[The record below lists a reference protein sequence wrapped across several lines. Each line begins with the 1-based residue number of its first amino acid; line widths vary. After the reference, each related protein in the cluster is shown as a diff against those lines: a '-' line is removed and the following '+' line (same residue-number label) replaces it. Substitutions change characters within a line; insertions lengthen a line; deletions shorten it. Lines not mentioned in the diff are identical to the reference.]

1 MKEAQQTEKQQTA
14 ALQKRTIELEEQL
27 NALQKEKAS
36 NEEYIQSLE
45 EDLEDKESKIQREIA
60 ASKVME
66 EAWHQVELSKGCET
80 R

>member
-1 MKEAQQTEKQQTA
+1 MD
-14 ALQKRTIELEEQL
+14 ALQKRIIELEEQL
-27 NALQKEKAS
+27 SALQKVKAS

-66 EAWHQVELSKGCET
+66 EAWHQVELGRGCES

>member
-1 MKEAQQTEKQQTA
+1 MKEAQQTEKQERD

-27 NALQKEKAS
+27 NVLQKEKES

-66 EAWHQVELSKGCET
+66 EAWHQVELSKGCEA

>member
-1 MKEAQQTEKQQTA
+1 MD

-27 NALQKEKAS
+27 SALQKEKES

-66 EAWHQVELSKGCET
+66 EAWHQVELNKGCET

>member
-27 NALQKEKAS
+27 SALQKEKES
-36 NEEYIQSLE
+36 NEQYIQSLE

-66 EAWHQVELSKGCET
+66 EAWHQVELRKGCES

>member
-45 EDLEDKESKIQREIA
+45 EDLEDKESKIQREIV

>member
-1 MKEAQQTEKQQTA
+1 MKEAQQTEKQQMD
-14 ALQKRTIELEEQL
+14 ALQKRIIELEEQL

-45 EDLEDKESKIQREIA
+45 EDLEDKESKIQREIV

-66 EAWHQVELSKGCET
+66 EAWHQVELRKGCES

>member
-1 MKEAQQTEKQQTA
+1 MD
-14 ALQKRTIELEEQL
+14 ALQKRIIELEEQL
-27 NALQKEKAS
+27 SAMQKEKES
-36 NEEYIQSLE
+36 NEQYIQSLE

>member
-1 MKEAQQTEKQQTA
+1 MKEAQKTEKQQTD
-14 ALQKRTIELEEQL
+14 ALQKRIIELEEQL
-27 NALQKEKAS
+27 SAMQKEKES
-36 NEEYIQSLE
+36 NEQYIQSLE

-66 EAWHQVELSKGCET
+66 EAWHQVELSKGCES